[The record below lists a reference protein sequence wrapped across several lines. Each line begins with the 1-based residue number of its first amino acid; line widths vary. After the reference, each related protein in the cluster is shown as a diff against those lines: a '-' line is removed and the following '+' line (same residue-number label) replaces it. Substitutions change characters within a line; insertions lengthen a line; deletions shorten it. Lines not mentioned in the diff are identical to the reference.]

1 METDLSIQLFDRR
14 RSIRPL
20 PFKWKPGFTY
30 DAHIK
35 PVFII
40 QESGTGYSLW
50 KSVCPSAPIFLEL
63 QFLKLQDLFEMKLL
77 LLTLVYEPVNKL
89 SLLCFYEFFV
99 CFRNLIIIILGKH
112 AKVIT
117 YTQKNFWH
125 TNSTLQYDLRSIGC
139 AGCKSRGS
147 ISLVIKQASTAV
159 NSRHQH
165 KLSWF
170 SINNHS
176 QIVKMLPNMLKS
188 KD

>member
-50 KSVCPSAPIFLEL
+50 KSVCHSIPIFLEL

-99 CFRNLIIIILGKH
+99 CFRNFIIMILGKH
-112 AKVIT
+112 AKVIF
-117 YTQKNFWH
+117 FWH
-125 TNSTLQYDLRSIGC
+125 TKNTLQYGVRSIGC
-139 AGCKSRGS
+139 AGWKSRGS

-159 NSRHQH
+159 NFRHQH

-176 QIVKMLPNMLKS
+176 QIVKTLPNMLKS